1 MSFEKK
7 DKSAKSTDKV
17 VERPSEKKAKP
28 SVEGDRARAS
38 ERAKALEA
46 ALGQIDKQFGA
57 GSVMRMGEKETMAIE
72 AVSTGALALHCTR
85 RWRCAAWSCD

>member
-38 ERAKALEA
+38 
-46 ALGQIDKQFGA
+46 
-57 GSVMRMGEKETMAIE
+57 
-72 AVSTGALALHCTR
+72 
-85 RWRCAAWSCD
+85 